1 MKKNYGSNEETYKKI
16 LQQYFGVSTE
26 EELEEMLRLEYKRNK
41 AYLIGSCDENGNNVL
56 KLYNYSTDS
65 NVVGPMQLDT
75 QLSQDERI
83 SKEIDSLNVSGTRIT
98 KDIVIVP
105 IGNNLLYVEPI
116 YQQYVNETDSLPVL
130 KKVVVASGTK
140 VAIGDT
146 FAQALTNLVSQ
157 YAVNIEV
164 ENTDNIEELVN
175 LIIKA
180 NNNLKT
186 STQSNDWEQIGK
198 DTKKLQSLI
207 DRMEQAKE
215 KVEKKEI
222 EEGENSNSVNEVAN
236 VVE

>member
-1 MKKNYGSNEETYKKI
+1 M
-16 LQQYFGVSTE
+16 
-26 EELEEMLRLEYKRNK
+26 
-41 AYLIGSCDENGNNVL
+41 L

-236 VVE
+236 VAE